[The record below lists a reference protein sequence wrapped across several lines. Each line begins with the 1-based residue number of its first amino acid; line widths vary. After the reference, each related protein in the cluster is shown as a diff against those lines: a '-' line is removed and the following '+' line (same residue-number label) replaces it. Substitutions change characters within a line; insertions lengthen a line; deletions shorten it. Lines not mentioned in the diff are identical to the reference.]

1 LPASEGSN
9 KKFGAIHNEP
19 VPFGRVLTLLPQVG
33 SLSGKWHF
41 FMMAKLKIAFG
52 YLNV

>member
-1 LPASEGSN
+1 MNPLSDQVTSWQVF
-9 KKFGAIHNEP
+9 KKVIEIYGRKQPGCGA
-19 VPFGRVLTLLPQVG
+19 
-33 SLSGKWHF
+33 F